1 MRLLNDH
8 VCPICG
14 NEEVSYYCESCSSLF
29 CTSCVKVLKTNYA
42 VCDTCGTIYHLD
54 PPLNKPF
61 FCKSCKGTVF
71 RVGVKRSLLC
81 PQCGSN
87 NVVSVLRKKE
97 LQLSRVKG
105 LGSDFLDVSPFMMN
119 VLNALSKIKAR
130 LLKLRRNGFL
140 HHPDLE
146 EAIINSYASFSSLK
160 LKALSRVERIVSG
173 LASSIINLFREWS
186 PLKIKEIDAYLDQV
200 SGAVEEYKGFV
211 KDECQS
217 IISKIRE
224 VSAVIDY
231 LEFHHN
237 FFERFK
243 SILDLKDHER
253 PVCVIPE
260 VKYTGSDFLSSDK
273 GEGLLFFTSERAI
286 FIRRE
291 GLLKK
296 MFKRQFSFPLND
308 VELLVKRGL
317 RRAFILKTGKGKV
330 CFTSSRHVIE
340 KIESYF
346 ELAKN
351 FKSLSLADDTLT
363 KRLES
368 MSVGLNDFKRKIT
381 SLMHSLLNPKK
392 AESEHSQQVPSHLNI
407 PFPPSLPP
415 PRPSCS
421 VIPPYRNE
429 NDRRKEL
436 LLLEKERFAVEQNLK
451 KLEELWDK
459 GEISLEDYFKLSRK
473 FKGEL
478 YELNAKIQ
486 ELTCRL

>member
-1 MRLLNDH
+1 MRDNRIKLLDYNAFQTDLH
-8 VCPICG
+8 KDGKLTMGEIKEGIVNAG
-14 NEEVSYYCESCSSLF
+14 N
-29 CTSCVKVLKTNYA
+29 LKGA
-42 VCDTCGTIYHLD
+42 
-54 PPLNKPF
+54 
-61 FCKSCKGTVF
+61 
-71 RVGVKRSLLC
+71 
-81 PQCGSN
+81 
-87 NVVSVLRKKE
+87 
-97 LQLSRVKG
+97 
-105 LGSDFLDVSPFMMN
+105 
-119 VLNALSKIKAR
+119 
-130 LLKLRRNGFL
+130 
-140 HHPDLE
+140 DLE
-146 EAIINSYASFSSLK
+146 EAIINSYVSFSSLK

-224 VSAVIDY
+224 VSAVIEY

-340 KIESYF
+340 KIESY
-346 ELAKN
+346 
-351 FKSLSLADDTLT
+351 SD
-363 KRLES
+363 
-368 MSVGLNDFKRKIT
+368 VG
-381 SLMHSLLNPKK
+381 
-392 AESEHSQQVPSHLNI
+392 
-407 PFPPSLPP
+407 
-415 PRPSCS
+415 
-421 VIPPYRNE
+421 
-429 NDRRKEL
+429 
-436 LLLEKERFAVEQNLK
+436 FAVVLYTPC
-451 KLEELWDK
+451 DK
-459 GEISLEDYFKLSRK
+459 GGKDTDPIDLKSRARQNVVFEHGYLIGKLGRDKVCALVRGSIEIPNDISGVVYLPIDSHGAWKYAIADEMS
-473 FKGEL
+473 
-478 YELNAKIQ
+478 NAGYDVDKNRIK
-486 ELTCRL
+486 T